1 MHATAS
7 GGQVSIFRVAIL
19 KMRGEYKVD
28 QQNAEIMKAALE
40 LAQSCLDGLDKIKAK
55 LNEGQLEDTM
65 AYFNHI
71 ANSFYNILEAI
82 QPVLEELPSN
92 NLESLSRSLHQALGT
107 AVPAYEEKDLARV
120 LEIMQF
126 TLLPAYRKWY
136 EELDRCFRP
145 IVEPN

>member
-1 MHATAS
+1 M
-7 GGQVSIFRVAIL
+7 
-19 KMRGEYKVD
+19 D
-28 QQNAEIMKAALE
+28 QQNVEIMKAALE

-82 QPVLEELPSN
+82 QPVLEELPPN

-126 TLLPAYRKWY
+126 SLLPAYKKWY
-136 EELDRCFRP
+136 KELDRCFRP
-145 IVEPN
+145 IVESN